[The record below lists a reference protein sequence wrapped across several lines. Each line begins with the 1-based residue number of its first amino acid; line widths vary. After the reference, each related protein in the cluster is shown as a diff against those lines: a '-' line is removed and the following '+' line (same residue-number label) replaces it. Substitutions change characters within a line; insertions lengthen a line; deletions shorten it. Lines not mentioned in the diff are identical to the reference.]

1 MHSGVTIKLS
11 AIPRQVMDV
20 MERLGRQG
28 FSVYLVGGVVRDIIQ
43 GREPRDYDITTGATP
58 DQVRGLFER
67 VVPTGEKHGT
77 VTIVSGHLG
86 IEVTTLRRDGCYSDS
101 RRPDTVQFTG
111 SLREDLC
118 RRDFTINSLAADL
131 EGRVYDFFGGLEDI
145 SSGIIRAVGNPEK
158 RFREDGLRMMRA
170 LRIACQTGFDI
181 EKKTLES
188 ISLNSRRIARVS
200 MERIREE
207 LGGIL
212 VSPAPH
218 RGVELMSRCGLM
230 AHIIPELDGYP
241 GLDRGNPGDRAFG
254 YTLAML
260 KNTPA
265 RLHVRLAALLYLLG
279 AHCPPAADTDECR
292 YRRHRDASYSTVE
305 EILDRLKYD
314 RKTVR
319 SVAAL
324 VGERMAGVDAGRE
337 KSIKKFI
344 SRVEPESLEDIFSLW
359 RAAAVAGE
367 NGNGSAVKA
376 LEKRVED
383 ILRDNLPLRIKDLAV
398 NGNDLKGLGIRQ
410 GREMGRLL
418 HRLLEV
424 VLEKPEKN
432 DKDVLISL
440 ARQWRKAQSPGP
452 TGEKGRRE

>member
-1 MHSGVTIKLS
+1 
-11 AIPRQVMDV
+11 
-20 MERLGRQG
+20 
-28 FSVYLVGGVVRDIIQ
+28 
-43 GREPRDYDITTGATP
+43 
-58 DQVRGLFER
+58 
-67 VVPTGEKHGT
+67 
-77 VTIVSGHLG
+77 
-86 IEVTTLRRDGCYSDS
+86 
-101 RRPDTVQFTG
+101 
-111 SLREDLC
+111 
-118 RRDFTINSLAADL
+118 
-131 EGRVYDFFGGLEDI
+131 
-145 SSGIIRAVGNPEK
+145 
-158 RFREDGLRMMRA
+158 
-170 LRIACQTGFDI
+170 
-181 EKKTLES
+181 
-188 ISLNSRRIARVS
+188 
-200 MERIREE
+200 
-207 LGGIL
+207 
-212 VSPAPH
+212 
-218 RGVELMSRCGLM
+218 
-230 AHIIPELDGYP
+230 
-241 GLDRGNPGDRAFG
+241 
-254 YTLAML
+254 
-260 KNTPA
+260 
-265 RLHVRLAALLYLLG
+265 
-279 AHCPPAADTDECR
+279 
-292 YRRHRDASYSTVE
+292 VE